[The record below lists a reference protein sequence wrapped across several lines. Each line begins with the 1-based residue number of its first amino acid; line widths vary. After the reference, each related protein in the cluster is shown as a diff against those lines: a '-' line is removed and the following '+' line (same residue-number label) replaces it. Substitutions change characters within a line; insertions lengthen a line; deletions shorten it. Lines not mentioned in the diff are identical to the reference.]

1 MTDKEI
7 LNEVYGK
14 LKTAGE
20 MPSTQDAFSI
30 HNFIEQEWQ
39 KQDEKLV
46 HIGADAKSLGQFS
59 DSWYQESDPRRELE
73 IGPDGTVTGVK

>member
-30 HNFIEQEWQ
+30 RNFIEQEWQ
-39 KQDEKLV
+39 RQD
-46 HIGADAKSLGQFS
+46 DAESLGQFS
-59 DSWYQESDPRRELE
+59 DSWYRESDPRRELE